1 MTEQVKLQQFGAA
14 AVRNERLAA
23 RARHEHPLVPAKP
36 CASRQKCHSVV
47 YTVRE
52 DELAAVAASMNSVLH
67 RSKEPERVCFHLIVP
82 VGMDTGKLCRVTMA
96 HAADNP
102 DRFCPLKNGVLSQTE
117 HFCPQ
122 AELLPIKGVAFNTTR
137 GEHWVGECFCGTSQ
151 VRINYEAGGGVVG
164 VWNHGVY
171 VNPARSGPRPG
182 ETASELTSG
191 VDWYDSAGPHRAFR
205 PVRVRDL
212 RAGGATGRATGQ
224 PRGFGLRR
232 DGVGRP
238 ATAAGG
244 LVSLG
249 CT

>member
-1 MTEQVKLQQFGAA
+1 MNEQVMLQQFGAA

-52 DELAAVAASMNSVLH
+52 DELAAVVASMNSVLH
-67 RSKEPERVCFHLIVP
+67 RSKEPDRVCFHLIVP
-82 VGMDTGKLCRVTMA
+82 VGMDAGKLCRMTMA

-122 AELLPIKGVAFNTTR
+122 AELLPIKGVTFNTTR

-151 VRINYEAGGGVVG
+151 VRINCKYRGRIIGVRMHGG
-164 VWNHGVY
+164 Y
-171 VNPARSGPRPG
+171 LNPARSGP
-182 ETASELTSG
+182 
-191 VDWYDSAGPHRAFR
+191 
-205 PVRVRDL
+205 
-212 RAGGATGRATGQ
+212 
-224 PRGFGLRR
+224 
-232 DGVGRP
+232 
-238 ATAAGG
+238 
-244 LVSLG
+244 SLG
-249 CT
+249 CGVGADIALVRFGRSTSCISTPPSTRPSRWWRHRTQHRTAARLWTLR